1 MLCYA
6 MLRSLI
12 HYIYH
17 LYDVLSVVYYNL
29 IIYYDRS
36 YRIISFSVLLYISA
50 TNILSIM
57 ITMYYN

>member
-1 MLCYA
+1 

-36 YRIISFSVLLYISA
+36 YRIISFSVLLLYISA

>member
-1 MLCYA
+1 MYA
-6 MLRSLI
+6 TPLI

-36 YRIISFSVLLYISA
+36 YRIISFSVLLLYISA